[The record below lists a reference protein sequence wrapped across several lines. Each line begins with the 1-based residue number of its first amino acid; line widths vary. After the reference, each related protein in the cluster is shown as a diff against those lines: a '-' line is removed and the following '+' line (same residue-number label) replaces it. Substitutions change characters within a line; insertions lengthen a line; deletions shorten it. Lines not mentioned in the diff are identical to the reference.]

1 VEKPTRIRA
10 ERVAELLRR
19 YMWARCRCVDGEATG
34 EALSELTSRVQWG
47 PCEFDGVRVELHL
60 EPPIVW
66 DHNQPEFFSAIIERD
81 DTAMLRL
88 NDLDC
93 WRNYVHCN
101 GPMPKDRGLQ
111 LQPIMRGAV
120 FPANTPSGYRSRRP
134 LIGRRQCD

>member
-1 VEKPTRIRA
+1 
-10 ERVAELLRR
+10 
-19 YMWARCRCVDGEATG
+19 MWARCRCVDGEATG

-60 EPPIVW
+60 EPPIVC

-101 GPMPKDRGLQ
+101 GPMPKDRGLR
-111 LQPIMRGAV
+111 LQPIVRGADRHNDERIDV
-120 FPANTPSGYRSRRP
+120 V
-134 LIGRRQCD
+134 

>member
-1 VEKPTRIRA
+1 MEKPTRIRA

-47 PCEFDGVRVELHL
+47 PCEFDGVRLELHL
-60 EPPIVW
+60 EPPIVC

-101 GPMPKDRGLQ
+101 GPMPKDRGLK
-111 LQPIMRGAV
+111 LQPIVRGADRHYDERIDV
-120 FPANTPSGYRSRRP
+120 V
-134 LIGRRQCD
+134 